1 MPTQQNKYFVL
12 VEENKHSTYLT
23 TFIQMPHSKTKTIG
37 VNRMDSQGVSR
48 VIRDKYSQL
57 KTVILGW
64 ASFIS
69 TILFI
74 FRVFV
79 VCCNRHFLPCFHLD
93 LSQPEPAQPPLAAV
107 IFNRSTC
114 VVSRLGTKFSNKQ
127 TKKPEYLR
135 FVIFSYQ
142 SESFNKKTK
151 NKNTGNKLDKEFGNC
166 F

>member
-12 VEENKHSTYLT
+12 VEEKKHSTYLT

-114 VVSRLGTKFSNKQ
+114 VVSRLGTKFSHKQ
-127 TKKPEYLR
+127 TKKTRISTICDFFLPIR
-135 FVIFSYQ
+135 IF
-142 SESFNKKTK
+142 
-151 NKNTGNKLDKEFGNC
+151 
-166 F
+166 